1 MDKLYRSRSDRWFAG
16 VCGGLANYLGID
28 SSIVRIF
35 FALLALA
42 NGIGFLIYLVMLIV
56 VPEAAEGTE
65 ETAPSIPLWENRQ
78 ASYLVGTGL
87 VLLGVFYLI
96 DNLNLPWLSW
106 LDFGFLWPVALI
118 FAGSLLLLRV
128 IRRQA

>member
-1 MDKLYRSRSDRWFAG
+1 MDKLSRSRSDRWLAG

-28 SSIVRIF
+28 PSIVRIF
-35 FALLALA
+35 FAMLTLA
-42 NGIGFLIYLVMLIV
+42 NGLGLLIYIVMAIV
-56 VPEAAEGTE
+56 VPKSPEGIE
-65 ETAPSIPLWENRQ
+65 ESAPKMPLWENRQ
-78 ASYLVGTGL
+78 ASYLVGTAL
-87 VLLGVFYLI
+87 VILGIFYLVS
-96 DNLNLPWLSW
+96 NLNLPWLYW

>member
-42 NGIGFLIYLVMLIV
+42 NGIGVLIYIVMAFV
-56 VPEAAEGTE
+56 VPEATEGTE
-65 ETAPSIPLWENRQ
+65 ETVSSVPLWENRQ

-87 VLLGVFYLI
+87 VILGLFYLV
-96 DNLNLPWLSW
+96 DNLNLPWLHW
-106 LDFGFLWPVALI
+106 LDFGFLWPLTLI
-118 FAGSLLLLRV
+118 FAGSVLLLRV
-128 IRRQA
+128 IRKQA

>member
-1 MDKLYRSRSDRWFAG
+1 MDKLYRSRSDRWMAG

-35 FALLALA
+35 FALLTFA
-42 NGIGFLIYLVMLIV
+42 NGIGLLIYIVMAIV
-56 VPEAAEGTE
+56 MPQAPEGFE
-65 ETAPSIPLWENRQ
+65 ESAPTVPLWENRQ

-87 VLLGVFYLI
+87 VLLGVFYLV
-96 DNLNLPWLSW
+96 DNLNLPWLYW